1 MPRPKGI
8 RSKRR
13 SELEL
18 IAEYEEK
25 IAKLRERLI
34 RKNSVALAGIMAD
47 ILAAVGHDLNDFMG
61 VYDQAESDE
70 AREQIVFNICE
81 AYVNGN
87 KL

>member
-8 RSKRR
+8 RSRRR

-25 IAKLRERLI
+25 IEKLRERLV

-47 ILAAVGHDLNDFMG
+47 ILSAVGHDLNEFMETYG
-61 VYDQAESDE
+61 KTESE
-70 AREQIVFNICE
+70 EEREKLIFDVCS
-81 AYVNGN
+81 AYV
-87 KL
+87 KQ

>member
-8 RSKRR
+8 RSRRR

-25 IAKLRERLI
+25 IEKLRERLV

-47 ILAAVGHDLNDFMG
+47 ILSEVGHDLNGFMEIYG
-61 VYDQAESDE
+61 KAETEED
-70 AREQIVFNICE
+70 REKLIFEVCE
-81 AYVNGN
+81 AYV
-87 KL
+87 KR

>member
-25 IAKLRERLI
+25 IEKLRERLV

-47 ILAAVGHDLNDFMG
+47 ILSAVGHDLNDFMDT
-61 VYDQAESDE
+61 YDRAEGDE
-70 AREQIVFNICE
+70 ARAELIMGVCE
-81 AYVNGN
+81 AYA
-87 KL
+87 KLQ